1 VRAQAKRND
10 QDDAAD
16 VHLLFR
22 QVNDRVR
29 TLNEAFEPILAGGEW
44 VCECADSRCVER
56 IELSLAEYDA
66 IRAHAG
72 RFVALAGHD
81 VSGADRIVERVNGY
95 VIVEQ
100 SSNGAAQK
108 RVDSASELP

>member
-1 VRAQAKRND
+1 VRAEGRRD
-10 QDDAAD
+10 GEDDGAD

-44 VCECADSRCVER
+44 VCECADSGCVER

-72 RFVALAGHD
+72 RFVALAGHAL
-81 VSGADRIVERVNGY
+81 SGAGRIVERVNGY

-100 SSNGAAQK
+100 SSNGGAK
-108 RVDSASELP
+108 TRVDSASELP